1 MEKQDTSL
9 RVELIRNA
17 STDVGVGALARLKQ
31 VADVQTHSLEATQ
44 GEHDL
49 VFEIDLEIDRP
60 VDDLVRVARES
71 IPTDV
76 LADFTIWRSTED
88 EGEEIAR
95 LYADPL
101 PGLFSG

>member
-1 MEKQDTSL
+1 M
-9 RVELIRNA
+9 ELIRNA
-17 STDVGVGALARLKQ
+17 STDVGMAALVRLKQ

-44 GEHDL
+44 GERGL
-49 VFEIDLEIDRP
+49 VFDYDLEIDRP
-60 VDDLVRVARES
+60 VEDLVRLARES

-76 LADFTIWRSTED
+76 FADFTIWRSTED

-101 PGLFSG
+101 PGLFSR